1 MKILLAC
8 LLLAISLISSCSCAC
23 SFDPETGTS
32 TCETYTQWTE
42 DVGGAVS
49 WAKDCD
55 FTGHDVAKIDGP
67 EHNCGKLCY
76 DYSGSKCTH
85 FTWSKGICYI
95 KSNARK
101 KVLTSSYLSIY
112 FFLQTLKRI
121 KSKIDKNSDWML

>member
-8 LLLAISLISSCSCAC
+8 LLLVISLISSCSCAC

-42 DVGGAVS
+42 GVGGAVS

-101 KVLTSSYLSIY
+101 KAEEPS
-112 FFLQTLKRI
+112 
-121 KSKIDKNSDWML
+121 KSPGDVCGYVVSRTDFVRVG